1 MSDLHVSISQ
11 DIIHLYEKGLEAE
24 DIYDWYGERI
34 PVQDI
39 RDAILKYEM
48 AGDEEL
54 EDYYEM
60 GGSFWWVSFLGS
72 AKGAMSP
79 SKPPTG

>member
-24 DIYDWYGERI
+24 DIYDWYGERV

-60 GGSFWWVSFLGS
+60 GGSF
-72 AKGAMSP
+72 
-79 SKPPTG
+79 

>member
-1 MSDLHVSISQ
+1 MTDLHDSISQ
-11 DIIHLYEKGLEAE
+11 DIIHLYEQGMEAE
-24 DIYDWYGERI
+24 DIYDWYSERI

-54 EDYYEM
+54 ADYYEM
-60 GGSFWWVSFLGS
+60 GGSF
-72 AKGAMSP
+72 
-79 SKPPTG
+79 